1 LDVLRELKN
10 MKMSLETLQSS
21 RIGMTVNAV
30 RKQSSDEEVQS
41 LAKSL
46 IKTWKKLLD
55 DSKEDEKKDGSPL
68 ILPSSSSSSS
78 PPQTH
83 LDAPDLAPKAHKSTP
98 KITTFPPVPV
108 TSDSVRTKCKEL
120 LESALQTGDDYKTIG
135 ADCACLAF
143 KSADLKY
150 KTRLRS
156 RISNLKD
163 QKNPEL
169 RRGVLSGAITPE
181 RIAKM
186 SAEEMA
192 SDELKGIRQAL
203 TKESIR
209 EHQLSKVGGTE
220 TDMFV
225 CGKCKG
231 KNCTYNQVQTRSA
244 DEPMTTFVV
253 CNGCGNRWKV
263 CILPHLV
270 KYFWGK
276 KKKKIM
282 NTDLASCSSVRMQNL
297 NSTQM
302 PQEKLDL
309 HFCLYILF

>member
-1 LDVLRELKN
+1 DDKMEQEVKRMAKKLDAMVKKKSTVRQQ
-10 MKMSLETLQSS
+10 SL
-21 RIGMTVNAV
+21 
-30 RKQSSDEEVQS
+30 KQSSDEEVQS

-135 ADCACLAF
+135 ADC
-143 KSADLKY
+143 
-150 KTRLRS
+150 
-156 RISNLKD
+156 
-163 QKNPEL
+163 
-169 RRGVLSGAITPE
+169 
-181 RIAKM
+181 
-186 SAEEMA
+186 
-192 SDELKGIRQAL
+192 
-203 TKESIR
+203 
-209 EHQLSKVGGTE
+209 
-220 TDMFV
+220 
-225 CGKCKG
+225 
-231 KNCTYNQVQTRSA
+231 TRSA

>member
-1 LDVLRELKN
+1 MEQEVKRMAKKLDAMVKKKSTEGALDVLRELKN

-68 ILPSSSSSSS
+68 ILPSSSKKPCEPKTPNS
-78 PPQTH
+78 
-83 LDAPDLAPKAHKSTP
+83 PKAHKSTP

-135 ADCACLAF
+135 ADCACLAAEIEHFIFHEF

-253 CNGCGNRWKV
+253 CNGCGNRWK
-263 CILPHLV
+263 
-270 KYFWGK
+270 
-276 KKKKIM
+276 
-282 NTDLASCSSVRMQNL
+282 
-297 NSTQM
+297 
-302 PQEKLDL
+302 
-309 HFCLYILF
+309 FC

>member
-1 LDVLRELKN
+1 
-10 MKMSLETLQSS
+10 
-21 RIGMTVNAV
+21 MTVNAV

-46 IKTWKKLLD
+46 IKTWKKLLGTFNAFLFNNVL
-55 DSKEDEKKDGSPL
+55 SVVRFKKPCEPKTPNS
-68 ILPSSSSSSS
+68 
-78 PPQTH
+78 
-83 LDAPDLAPKAHKSTP
+83 PKAHKSTP

-135 ADCACLAF
+135 ADCACLF